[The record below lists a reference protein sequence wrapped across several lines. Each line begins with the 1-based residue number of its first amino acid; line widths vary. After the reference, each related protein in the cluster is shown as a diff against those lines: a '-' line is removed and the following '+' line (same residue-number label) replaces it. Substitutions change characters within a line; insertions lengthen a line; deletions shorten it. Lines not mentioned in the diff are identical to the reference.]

1 MIEKLSSVRRVSRLA
16 VIACLA
22 TIVLNVSAAS
32 AQTPPSLGSA
42 STFALLAGAAV
53 TCTNTAVTGDVG
65 VWPGTVVAQTLC
77 TVAGT
82 VHAADAVAKQAF
94 MDFTSA
100 YDSLLNHPPA
110 CTPTATATLAETLL
124 PGVYCVDATAKTG
137 PLMLDSGGNKD
148 AVWIFLVNG
157 ALTGTGFNVTMING
171 GQPCNVFWWAS
182 GAATLTTSNFL
193 GTILAGAAITV
204 TGGTFNG
211 HALATAAA
219 TLTSTALSVCSSTT
233 VTPPPHMGKCEDHDD
248 DRDHDGDH
256 DDKDHDDKDHH
267 KSRKD
272 HDSKDHD
279 DRDHDS
285 KDHDSKDHDSSG
297 HDGEDK

>member
-171 GQPCNVFWWAS
+171 GQPCNVFWWVN
-182 GAATLTTSNFL
+182 GAATLTDSNFL
-193 GTILAGAAITV
+193 GTILGGAAITV
-204 TGGTFNG
+204 TRGTFAG

-219 TLTSTALSVCSSTT
+219 TTTGAATVPLTLSACSSTT
-233 VTPPPHMGKCEDHDD
+233 VTPPPHMEKCDDHD

-256 DDKDHDDKDHH
+256 DDRDHDKNGKDHDHG
-267 KSRKD
+267 
-272 HDSKDHD
+272 
-279 DRDHDS
+279 DHDS
-285 KDHDSKDHDSSG
+285 KDHDSKDQDNSDHDSK
-297 HDGEDK
+297 DR